1 MGWKV
6 SRFKGF
12 KLGKFKSWN
21 IKMATIKQFEDLD
34 IWKEAIEVAAK
45 VYKLTNTDSIKND
58 WSMKDQI
65 RRSAISIS
73 SNIAEGFEYNNNKQF
88 VRFLGYSK
96 GSAGE
101 LRSQLYLLKKV
112 NSINQGDFNDL
123 SESIIALSKKLMS
136 FIKYLKS

>member
-1 MGWKV
+1 
-6 SRFKGF
+6 
-12 KLGKFKSWN
+12 
-21 IKMATIKQFEDLD
+21 MATIKQFEDLD

-45 VYKLTNTDSIKND
+45 VYKLTNTESIKND

-101 LRSQLYLLKKV
+101 LRSQLFLLKEV
-112 NSINQGDFNDL
+112 NSIDITDFGDLNDRL
-123 SESIIALSKKLMS
+123 ISLSKKIMS